1 MSDRLP
7 TKLSAGSTQTL
18 LLFSLLLRGVWVIE
32 MSLLDGI
39 EVSQSSLLLLLMLS

>member
-1 MSDRLP
+1 MSDRLR

-18 LLFSLLLRGVWVIE
+18 LLFSLLPRGVWVIE
-32 MSLLDGI
+32 MSLPDGI